1 MLTRRY
7 CDLAIESVLQIIV
20 VDLGIRMRSNDAP
33 LSLMLLVAGTI
44 NIPANNTAHITKR
57 TDNES
62 GLQ

>member
-20 VDLGIRMRSNDAP
+20 VHSVIRMRSNYAP

-44 NIPANNTAHITKR
+44 NIPANNTTHITKR